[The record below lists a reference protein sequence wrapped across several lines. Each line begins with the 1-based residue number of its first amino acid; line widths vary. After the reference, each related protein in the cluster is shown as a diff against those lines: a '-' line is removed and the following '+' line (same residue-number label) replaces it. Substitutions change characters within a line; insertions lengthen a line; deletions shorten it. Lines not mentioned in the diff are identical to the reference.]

1 MHDEI
6 AKVHGW
12 NERSMYERM
21 KKKIEIC
28 TRFSVVQNIKVLFK

>member
-1 MHDEI
+1 MYDEI

-12 NERSMYERM
+12 NECSMYERM

-28 TRFSVVQNIKVLFK
+28 TRFSVVQTTKV